1 MLNVYVHQVPE
12 YWATYWTLQPER
24 LPTRCDLR
32 HQQTPSARLPKI
44 MTALKKTKVTAT
56 SRTPESL
63 APGLLRSSL
72 YLTDC
77 FSMLLNE
84 FGGADTSSNPL
95 TEPRPG
101 PRFP

>member
-44 MTALKKTKVTAT
+44 MRALKKTTVTAT

-63 APGLLRSSL
+63 APGPLRSSL
-72 YLTDC
+72 YLTGC
-77 FSMLLNE
+77 FWMLRNVS
-84 FGGADTSSNPL
+84 GAGDTSWNPHM
-95 TEPRPG
+95 EHP
-101 PRFP
+101 